1 MTIRSVRFRSPGERD
16 WGLDPMD
23 PGHSWRIL
31 WDGALDAARHAR
43 LWVARSRVQQELAA
57 RNGLR
62 IALGSGPHPPAGW
75 VGLDL
80 HRRGHDVYRADL
92 RLALP
97 IESATVDAC
106 LAEHVLEHLEF
117 DDVMRLLAEI
127 QRVLRPGGVLRIVS
141 PDARTL
147 ARLVLSGPEATSSAE
162 VEFDVALHRWPDDG
176 LQWARSINRVS
187 HQWGEHRAL
196 LSPEMLQQALA
207 NLGFE
212 SIQEVPVG
220 TTYHLDSV
228 PDIHAGRFPDEPAS
242 AAFSLEAVRGR

>member
-43 LWVARSRVQQELAA
+43 LRVARSRVQQELAA

-147 ARLVLSGPEATSSAE
+147 A
-162 VEFDVALHRWPDDG
+162 LHRWPDDG

-187 HQWGEHRAL
+187 HQCGEHRAL